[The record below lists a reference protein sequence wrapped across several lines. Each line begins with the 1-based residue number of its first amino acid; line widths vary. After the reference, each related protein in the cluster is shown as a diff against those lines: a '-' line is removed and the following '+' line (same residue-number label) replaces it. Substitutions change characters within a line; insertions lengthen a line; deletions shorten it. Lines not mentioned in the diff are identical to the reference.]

1 MGMGNVKVECGRR
14 EECGDGGSGRMQ
26 DWNVVIAVVVVVVVG
41 SESES
46 GEFRVEF
53 GGGEV
58 ECGNGMWW
66 WWWEVRVENFSGG
79 IRWW

>member
-1 MGMGNVKVECGRR
+1 MKVECGRTR
-14 EECGDGGSGRMQ
+14 SEECVDGGSGRMQ
-26 DWNVVIAVVVVVVVG
+26 DWNVVVVG

-58 ECGNGMWW
+58 ECGCGMWW
-66 WWWEVRVENFSGG
+66 
-79 IRWW
+79 